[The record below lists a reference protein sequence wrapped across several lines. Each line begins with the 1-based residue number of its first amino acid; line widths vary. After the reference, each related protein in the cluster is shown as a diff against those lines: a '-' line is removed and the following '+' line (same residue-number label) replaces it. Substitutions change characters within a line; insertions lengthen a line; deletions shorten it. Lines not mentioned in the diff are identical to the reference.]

1 MPIVHVH
8 VWKGF
13 SDEAKKKVIA
23 GMTKVFV
30 DMGIPAEAVEVV
42 IHEIP
47 KTDWGVGG
55 EPASE
60 RLKHAQI
67 P

>member
-23 GMTKVFV
+23 GMTKVLV

-60 RLKHAQI
+60 RLKRARV